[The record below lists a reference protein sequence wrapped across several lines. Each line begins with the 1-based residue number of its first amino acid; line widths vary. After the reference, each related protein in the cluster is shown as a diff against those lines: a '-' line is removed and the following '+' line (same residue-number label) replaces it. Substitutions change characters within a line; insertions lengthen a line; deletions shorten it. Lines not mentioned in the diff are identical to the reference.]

1 MEVIYTPQAV
11 EDLNY
16 WKKSGNKA
24 IQKKIQQLILAI
36 IENPFEG
43 IGKPEPLKHQL
54 SGSWSRRINREHRI
68 VYEVYND
75 HTVVI
80 LEIQSLRGHYLK

>member
-16 WKKSGNKA
+16 WKKSENKA
-24 IQKKIQQLILAI
+24 IQKKIEQLIIAI
-36 IENPFEG
+36 IEKPFEG
-43 IGKPEPLKHQL
+43 IGKPEPLKYEL

-68 VYEVYND
+68 VYEVYNE

-80 LEIQSLRGHYLK
+80 LEIQSLRGHYQK

>member
-68 VYEVYND
+68 VYEIYND
-75 HTVVI
+75 RTVVI